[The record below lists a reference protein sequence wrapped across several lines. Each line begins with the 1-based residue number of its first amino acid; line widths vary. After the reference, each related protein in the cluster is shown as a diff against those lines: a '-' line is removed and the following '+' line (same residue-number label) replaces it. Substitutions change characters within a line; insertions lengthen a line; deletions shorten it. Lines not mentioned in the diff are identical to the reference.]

1 MKWEVRT
8 MRSGTSF
15 FDLTIYRKT
24 VNRFWPL
31 WAVNLVIWLFIL
43 PFNGLVT
50 LADYIDGGRTG
61 NSMLRFARNVG
72 DFATEWGVIFS
83 VAAGITMGACTAH

>member
-24 VNRFWPL
+24 VSRFWPL
-31 WAVNLVIWLFIL
+31 WAVNLVVWLFIL

-50 LADYIDGGRTG
+50 LMGSRVSKDA
-61 NSMLRFARNVG
+61 LRQAIVDCGMQESIRGERLSFEEFANL
-72 DFATEWGVIFS
+72 TEKLR
-83 VAAGITMGACTAH
+83 HL

>member
-43 PFNGLVT
+43 PFDGLVT
-50 LADYIDGGRTG
+50 LGDYLDSGRKIS
-61 NSMLRFARNVG
+61 SMLRWARNVG
-72 DFATEWGVIFS
+72 DWATE
-83 VAAGITMGACTAH
+83 